1 MAKGDKALWSKAQ
14 EIDFFKK
21 ALDVASPEKLF
32 YKTESNEYFA
42 YWPKTY
48 KSKKD
53 NDAVQS
59 RNSFIGA
66 YTEKWAQGIL
76 TDVAKEL
83 KAHALT
89 KVVCEEL
96 SLPRASA
103 ADVAICK
110 TDSIVQKHENIIAI
124 FEVKMSVVWNW
135 QLEKLKPPDIKC
147 IGDYKTHRGTPG
159 MLRSD
164 TMLKAIGKSIN
175 VRLSSKHAAKIPII
189 VLGNTPIQESYYKK
203 VDTLKS
209 YGIIQGFWSLNP
221 KPLDSGKETIKAT
234 EGKGFIRFDK
244 YGDFKQELLSMLETD
259 LQFFAGMK
267 PKDELGKF
275 IEIADK
281 ETTYEKKAT
290 KLLDLIVKAD

>member
-1 MAKGDKALWSKAQ
+1 MAKDEKALWSKDQ
-14 EIDFFKK
+14 ERDFFTKS
-21 ALDVASPEKLF
+21 LGVASPEQLF
-32 YKTESNEYFA
+32 YRTKDKKYFA
-42 YWPKTY
+42 YWPKSY
-48 KSKKD
+48 KDVKTTL
-53 NDAVQS
+53 QS
-59 RNSFIGA
+59 RNAYIGA
-66 YTEKWAQGIL
+66 YTERWSQGIL
-76 TDVAKEL
+76 KEIAKEL
-83 KAHALT
+83 KAYAIT
-89 KVVCEEL
+89 KVICEEL

-110 TDSIVQKHENIIAI
+110 TDSIVQKPENIIAI

-135 QLEKLKPPDIKC
+135 QLEKIKPPSLKC
-147 IGDYKTHRGTPG
+147 VGDYKTHKGTPG

-164 TMLKAIGKSIN
+164 SMLKAIGKSIN

-221 KPLDSGKETIKAT
+221 KPLDDGKETIKAT
-234 EGKGFIRFDK
+234 KGNGFIRFDR
-244 YGDFKQELLSMLETD
+244 YVEFKHELLSMLKTD

-267 PKDELGKF
+267 SKDELGKF
-275 IEIADK
+275 IEIADE

-290 KLLDLIVKAD
+290 KLLELIEKTD